1 MPAAP
6 SASVAVDRRATS
18 GRGLVASPDGAAWRP
33 TGSAPGPGDAGTSTG
48 CCRGARGRGRTR
60 CCGASA
66 STPPSWRRCPR
77 GGMSSVHYA
86 RARAPRGDG
95 RPPVR
100 ARGHHNNASAVLAVG
115 GRGGTGFVPC
125 GRRSLVER
133 DQPVTLACPRIATR
147 PRPSRA
153 RDHRWRRCCT
163 SSASSTRT
171 PRGSPTPFPTRCSC
185 R

>member
-6 SASVAVDRRATS
+6 SASVAVERRSTS

-77 GGMSSVHYA
+77 GDCRRSATPERRHLEATAGH
-86 RARAPRGDG
+86 PF
-95 RPPVR
+95 VR
-100 ARGHHNNASAVLAVG
+100 VAHHDNASAELAVG
-115 GRGGTGFVPC
+115 GRGGTGFVQC

-133 DQPVTLACPRIATR
+133 APPVTLACPRIATR